1 MKSMSAIFN
10 RLSGDIDKVISI
22 IVVLMMISL
31 SALLGVGVFFR
42 YILNN
47 SIYWSGEVSRYLL
60 VWLSFLGSA
69 VAYKRGS
76 HIGIDLFGSHFPSAK
91 KIIRYLI
98 LAAMLLFWIVILVE
112 SIKLEQLYYYQKTS
126 TLNIPFSFPF
136 AALPVAAL
144 IWIIHII
151 SDILKDIV
159 KS

>member
-1 MKSMSAIFN
+1 VRNVSAVFN

-31 SALLGVGVFFR
+31 SALLGIAVFFR
-42 YILNN
+42 YILND
-47 SIYWSGEVSRYLL
+47 SIYWSGEVSRYML

-76 HIGIDLFGSHFPSAK
+76 HIGIDLIGSRFPSAK
-91 KIIRYLI
+91 RIIRYFI
-98 LAAMLLFWIVILVE
+98 LAAILLFWIVILIE
-112 SIKLEQLYYYQKTS
+112 SIKLEQLYYHQKTS

-136 AALPVAAL
+136 AALPIAAL

-159 KS
+159 KA